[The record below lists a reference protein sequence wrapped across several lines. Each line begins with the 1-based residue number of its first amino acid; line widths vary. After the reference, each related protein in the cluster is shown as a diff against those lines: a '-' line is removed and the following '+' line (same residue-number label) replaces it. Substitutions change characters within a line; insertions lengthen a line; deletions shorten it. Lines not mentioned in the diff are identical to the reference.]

1 MGSALLSSSCDPNSQ
16 LPSKRG
22 GAAVLGLASGMLKR
36 ESGFRLCLEASERRC
51 GMCGGGR
58 DTHSGMPT
66 DPDSIVL
73 TQLCAGGKQNLR
85 ALQVWVVG
93 PGMKDEAPLLGW
105 HRAASG
111 DLGEYGVGGAAVSST
126 WMVIRGNRLRGGQC
140 EEAGGS
146 GLGVTGRQ
154 PAPDGGPPRGKGSSE
169 GPGAWQGSSWSSRE
183 REEGKRE
190 GQEEKRR

>member
-1 MGSALLSSSCDPNSQ
+1 MIMSHFKSPTPPTPADWGGGTPRSSMTPWAWWRGGLRGGAWEKYWKRGGLESAFPRRASCDPNSQ
-16 LPSKRG
+16 LSSKRG

-105 HRAASG
+105 HRA
-111 DLGEYGVGGAAVSST
+111 
-126 WMVIRGNRLRGGQC
+126 
-140 EEAGGS
+140 
-146 GLGVTGRQ
+146 
-154 PAPDGGPPRGKGSSE
+154 
-169 GPGAWQGSSWSSRE
+169 
-183 REEGKRE
+183 
-190 GQEEKRR
+190 

>member
-111 DLGEYGVGGAAVSST
+111 GLGEYGVG
-126 WMVIRGNRLRGGQC
+126 R
-140 EEAGGS
+140 
-146 GLGVTGRQ
+146 
-154 PAPDGGPPRGKGSSE
+154 GSSVLYMD
-169 GPGAWQGSSWSSRE
+169 GH
-183 REEGKRE
+183 
-190 GQEEKRR
+190 